1 MKKEQGITLTALVI
15 YVIVMIIAIGVIST
29 IINQFYKNTNSI
41 EADTKEILEFN
52 KFSTY
57 FLKEVK
63 IKGNKVDTIISDK
76 YILFETGNSFS
87 LSGNKIYYNNVE
99 ICNEVESLTILQGKN
114 GDGVNKDIVYI
125 TVNFKNF
132 TKSMNYKIEE
142 IY

>member
-63 IKGNKVDTIISDK
+63 TKGNKVDTIISDK

-99 ICNEVESLTILQGKN
+99 ICNGAESLTILQGKN

-132 TKSMNYKIEE
+132 TESMNYKIEE

>member
-15 YVIVMIIAIGVIST
+15 YIIVMIIAIGVIST
-29 IINQFYKNTNSI
+29 IVNQFYQNTNSI

-52 KFSTY
+52 KFNTY

-63 IKGNKVDTIISDK
+63 TKGNKIDSISEN
-76 YILFETGNSFS
+76 YILFGTGNSFS

-99 ICNEVESLTILQGKN
+99 VCKGVQALTILQGKD
-114 GDGVNKDIVYI
+114 GDGIDEDVVYV
-125 TVNFKNF
+125 TLTFGNFR
-132 TKSMNYKIEE
+132 KSINYKIEE